1 MTWNK
6 KFAIILSIFLLIGLF
21 AVASADIYGEF
32 EHNPLLQDPGESPPI
47 STALIY
53 AILSAI
59 AVSLVALSGLMF
71 FPFSDAFNQYLP
83 RVISFA
89 VGALLGGAF
98 LHLLPHLLELEGGF
112 SINMALMILF
122 GFISMFILENLI
134 GHTHSHP
141 TDHLDPHHDHKDPP
155 IKSSAFLISFGDGI
169 HNLLDG
175 LIIGSVYLVSI
186 PSGIAISI
194 ATFFHEIPMELADY
208 GILLN
213 SGLTKRH
220 ALLVNLLTGMTTIV
234 GVLIAIYLTNVVP
247 GLTKLLF
254 SLGVGNFIYIASA
267 ALLPDLLREEN
278 WIDNIFNLLFIIFGV
293 AIMLILVL
301 FG

>member
-21 AVASADIYGEF
+21 AVASVDIYGGF
-32 EHNPLLQDPGESPPI
+32 GHDPLLQSTGEPPLT

-53 AILSAI
+53 AVLSAI

-71 FPFSDAFNQYLP
+71 FPFSDVFKQYLP

-112 SINMALMILF
+112 SINTALMILF

-141 TDHLDPHHDHKDPP
+141 TDHLDSRHNHNDPP

-175 LIIGSVYLVSI
+175 LIIGSVYLISI
-186 PSGIAISI
+186 PSGIAISSPHS
-194 ATFFHEIPMELADY
+194 F
-208 GILLN
+208 
-213 SGLTKRH
+213 TKSRW
-220 ALLVNLLTGMTTIV
+220 N
-234 GVLIAIYLTNVVP
+234 
-247 GLTKLLF
+247 
-254 SLGVGNFIYIASA
+254 
-267 ALLPDLLREEN
+267 
-278 WIDNIFNLLFIIFGV
+278 
-293 AIMLILVL
+293 
-301 FG
+301 

>member
-6 KFAIILSIFLLIGLF
+6 KFAIILSIFLLIVLF
-21 AVASADIYGEF
+21 AVANVDIYGGF
-32 EHNPLLQDPGESPPI
+32 EHDSFLQDSGESPPT

-71 FPFSDAFNQYLP
+71 FPFSDAFNKYFP

-98 LHLLPHLLELEGGF
+98 LHLLPHLLALEGGF
-112 SINMALMILF
+112 SINTALMILF

-141 TDHLDPHHDHKDPP
+141 TDHLDPHHDHNDPP

-175 LIIGSVYLVSI
+175 LIIGSVYLISI

-213 SGLTKRH
+213 SGLGKRH